1 MVLSILQRNSLK
13 LGLLLGLLV
22 PLLGVVIY
30 YYWKISPNSWSVFL
44 QYLAVEKR
52 LLSSLTVICLLLNV
66 ALFTGYV
73 NTRRDETA
81 KGIFAITLVYAIASL
96 LVKFLG

>member
-13 LGLLLGLLV
+13 LGLLLGLLLPV
-22 PLLGVVIY
+22 LGIVIY
-30 YYWKISPNSWSVFL
+30 YYWKISPNSWSIFL
-44 QYLAVEKR
+44 QYLKIEKR
-52 LLSSLTVICLLLNV
+52 LLSSLTVVCLLLNV
-66 ALFTGYV
+66 ALFTYYV

-96 LVKFLG
+96 LVKFFG